1 MIALPGPW
9 NPVQPASDDADRR
22 KAGTYS
28 ASVREISWDM
38 TLRRLALLCPL
49 LLLFFT
55 PAYASRQLPDYP
67 VKPAEEYSLK
77 AAQGGAIVGIELL
90 DDPDI
95 QRRYFNSCLT
105 EKGIL
110 PVFVVVQN
118 ASATDSIIFDNSAV
132 GLADPADLSG
142 KENRRVASKLG
153 SGGLLDLGQ
162 MRDMTDERENM
173 MKKQIRSKTLA
184 PGTSVSGFV
193 YVPVP
198 RNQPRPK
205 IHLQFPIANAQSGET
220 TVLNLDF

>member
-1 MIALPGPW
+1 VESGSACL
-9 NPVQPASDDADRR
+9 RR
-22 KAGTYS
+22 CRSQKGRYLF
-28 ASVREISWDM
+28 RIGGEISWDM

-49 LLLFFT
+49 LLLFFAS
-55 PAYASRQLPDYP
+55 AYASRQLPDYP
-67 VKPAEEYSLK
+67 VKPAGEYSLK
-77 AAQGGAIVGIELL
+77 AAEGGAIVGIEPL

-95 QRRYFNSCLT
+95 ERRYFNSRLT

-205 IHLQFPIANAQSGET
+205 IHLQFPITNAQSGET